1 MAHVAQYKKDKIKA
15 IEKEANE
22 YPVIALLD
30 MQGMPADTLQA
41 MRDKLRAHAKIVMT
55 KKRLMKL
62 VFKDMEKNHDKI
74 TGLDEHFEG
83 MPALLLTKENPFKIA
98 SILKKSRTPANAK
111 AGQIAPKD
119 IVIPAGPTPFAP
131 GPIISELGGIGIKT
145 GVEGGK
151 VAVKADS
158 TVAKKGDVISQK
170 VADVLSRLDIKPMEL
185 GLTMTAAYEDGVIYD
200 REILEVD
207 ESVYENQLKA
217 AAFEAFAVALHHG
230 VMNEATIMPQIQ
242 KAARD
247 AYLLALSENIM
258 TDDTV
263 KQILAK
269 AEGHAGHLKSKI
281 NV

>member
-1 MAHVAQYKKDKIKA
+1 M
-15 IEKEANE
+15 EKEREN
-22 YPVIALLD
+22 IS
-30 MQGMPADTLQA
+30 
-41 MRDKLRAHAKIVMT
+41 
-55 KKRLMKL
+55 
-62 VFKDMEKNHDKI
+62 
-74 TGLDEHFEG
+74 GLDSHFQG

-111 AGQIAPKD
+111 AGQIAPRD

-158 TVAKKGDVISQK
+158 TVAKKGDEISQK

-185 GLTMTAAYEDGVIYD
+185 GLTMTAAYEDGIIYTRD
-200 REILEVD
+200 ILEVD
-207 ESVYENQLKA
+207 ESVYEEQLKS

-230 VMNEATIMPQIQ
+230 VMNETTIMPQLQ

-247 AYLLALSENIM
+247 ALMLALHEDIL
-258 TDDTV
+258 TDDTI

-269 AEGHAGHLKSKI
+269 AEGQAGHLQSKI
-281 NV
+281 KV